1 MTQPAQKFP
10 PPIGNMPTLQFL
22 LLDQLEVDETYQRSI
37 DNPGSQSM
45 IRAIA
50 RSWNWD
56 LCQPLFVARRNDGR
70 MYVVDGQHRLA
81 AARERGDIAQLPC
94 IIALT
99 DGVSKEAKLF
109 SEFNRRRRPPS
120 ALDLYFSDL
129 AAGDPVAADID
140 VALKAA
146 GLRMA
151 KSSNT
156 QAMKAGAVINVAG
169 MRRVHSVH
177 GQDVLAFA
185 LLTMARAWP
194 GQVLQYAGT
203 IFPGIAEIVRH
214 ERALAK
220 RAPRWTES
228 ARVQAIAGV
237 IGRKAQM
244 DWYGLIQR
252 RKGDQPGTS
261 LVLVAEQVMLEHWTK
276 ANP

>member
-1 MTQPAQKFP
+1 MTQPTQKFP

-22 LLDQLEVDETYQRSI
+22 LLSQLEVDDTYQRSI

-45 IRAIA
+45 IKAIA

-56 LCQPLFVARRNDGR
+56 LCQPLFVARRSDGR

-81 AARERGDIAQLPC
+81 AARVRGDIAQLPC

-151 KSSNT
+151 RSTNTANFKPGDISNI
-156 QAMKAGAVINVAG
+156 GG
-169 MRRVHSVH
+169 LRRVYQQH
-177 GQDVLAFA
+177 GSDVMGLA
-185 LLTMARAWP
+185 LLAIAKAWP
-194 GQVLQYAGT
+194 GHRLNHMGT
-203 IFPGIAEIVRH
+203 IYPGVAEIVRH

-220 RAPRWTES
+220 RAPRW
-228 ARVQAIAGV
+228 ADGPRVAAIAPFLA
-237 IGRKAQM
+237 RKLHT
-244 DWYGLIQR
+244 DWTGLILR
-252 RKGDQPGTS
+252 RKGDQPGTN
-261 LVLVAEQVMLEHWTK
+261 LAVVAEQVMLEHRTK
-276 ANP
+276 AKP

>member
-1 MTQPAQKFP
+1 MTQPTAKFP

-22 LLDQLEVDETYQRSI
+22 LLSQLEVDETYQRSI

-81 AARERGDIAQLPC
+81 AARVRGDIAQLPC

-129 AAGDPVAADID
+129 AAGDPIAADIN
-140 VALKAA
+140 VALQAA
-146 GLRMA
+146 GLTMS
-151 KSSNT
+151 KHSNLSSFKPGVLMNI
-156 QAMKAGAVINVAG
+156 AGL
-169 MRRVHSVH
+169 RRVRQVH
-177 GQDVLAFA
+177 GQDVLALSMLA
-185 LLTMARAWP
+185 ISKAWP
-194 GQVLQYAGT
+194 GQRLGYIGT
-203 IFPGIAEIVRH
+203 LFPGIAEIYRH

-220 RAPRWTES
+220 RAPRWDES
-228 ARVQAIAGV
+228 RRVQAIPAFLGS
-237 IGRKAQM
+237 KAQI

-261 LVLVAEQVMLEHWTK
+261 LALVAEQIMLEHWTK
-276 ANP
+276 AHP